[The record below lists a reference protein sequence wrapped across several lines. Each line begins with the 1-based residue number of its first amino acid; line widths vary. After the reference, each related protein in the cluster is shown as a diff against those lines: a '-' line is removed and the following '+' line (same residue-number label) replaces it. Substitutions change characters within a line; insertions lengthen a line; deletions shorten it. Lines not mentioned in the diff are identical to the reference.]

1 MYSLGIDLGG
11 TNIVASVVDDQFN
24 IISTAKTKTNAP
36 RPANAIFDDVEKV
49 CREAVREAKLTMS
62 DLVAVGMGSPGTCNA
77 DGVIEFANNLAF
89 NNVPAREML
98 RERLGVDNVFVEN
111 DANCAA
117 LGEAFAGCGNGSKNF
132 VAVTLGTGVGGGV
145 LRDVLSNQKP
155 YIFVKHFYACPTL
168 IGALLC
174 ALCWQHL
181 GDIPS
186 MLLGAAVILVL
197 RLCAAHFRWGLPHAA
212 DLPE

>member
-1 MYSLGIDLGG
+1 MYYLGVDLGG
-11 TNIVASVVDDQFN
+11 TNIKAALVDADGAIIKEAS
-24 IISTAKTKTNAP
+24 TPTKLP
-36 RPANAIFDDVEKV
+36 RPA
-49 CREAVREAKLTMS
+49 EAVCDDIAALCNQLAQGQ
-62 DLVAVGMGSPGTCNA
+62 LVAGIGVGCPGTV
-77 DGVIEFANNLAF
+77 DGGLVRYSNNLDWHDFAMGDYLR
-89 NNVPAREML
+89 ARTGL
-98 RERLGVDNVFVEN
+98 PVALAN
-111 DANCAA
+111 DANAAA
-117 LGEAFAGCGNGSKNF
+117 LGEALAGCAKGAES
-132 VAVTLGTGVGGGV
+132 AVIITLGTGVGGGV